1 MASAPSKRPASSLKH
16 WEAQPGRTLHELGNF
31 NCYFCVAQYYDS
43 VHLASDQKDL
53 LISQLKAEI
62 FEIEQR
68 DKDYLALR
76 DQLYAL
82 QTKYRHLQDE
92 KLLPDNASNPRHD
105 SNMLTLASL
114 KKEIDDTRFLLNE
127 KNRSNNDLQ
136 AEIASTREQ
145 ISRREA
151 EIFATQRDV
160 AQKTDSGHVLRKE
173 IENATFELSKLKEE
187 RARDADDISRAKDL
201 NALKTRENC
210 DSDNR
215 IKA

>member
-1 MASAPSKRPASSLKH
+1 M
-16 WEAQPGRTLHELGNF
+16 
-31 NCYFCVAQYYDS
+31 
-43 VHLASDQKDL
+43 HLASDQKDL

-76 DQLYAL
+76 DQLYSL

-92 KLLPDNASNPRHD
+92 KLLQDNDFKTRHD
-105 SNMLTLASL
+105 SNVMTLQSL

-160 AQKTDSGHVLRKE
+160 AQKTDSGHALRKE
-173 IENATFELSKLKEE
+173 IDNASYELAKLKEE
-187 RARDADDISRAKDL
+187 RARDQDEISRAKDL
-201 NALKTRENC
+201 NSLKTRENT

-215 IKA
+215 IKAVDYDLYKAQERAADLSR